1 MRILLVVAT
10 EPEIAPL
17 LRRLQHVS
25 GSERFRTYRMN
36 NAELHVVVSGVGMV
50 ATAAETA
57 FRIGKSTYDLLINAG
72 ICGSFKREI
81 QIGEVVNVIS
91 EFQPE
96 LGAEDHDQ
104 FISVFDLGIAD
115 RNQWPYRNGWMELS
129 SRSEVFSSLRKCKGL
144 TVNTASG
151 NQRTIDLLNENVSA
165 DVESMEGAGFV
176 RAALMTETPAV
187 QIRAVSNY
195 VEPRDRRKWNIPL
208 AITNLNEALFNELN
222 AITK

>member
-17 LRRLQHVS
+17 LGRLQHVS

-36 NAELHVVVSGVGMV
+36 NAELHFVVSGVGMV
-50 ATAAETA
+50 ATASETA
-57 FRIGKSTYDLLINAG
+57 FHIGKSSYDLLINAG
-72 ICGSFKREI
+72 ICGSFNREI
-81 QIGEVVNVIS
+81 QLGDVVNVVS
-91 EFQPE
+91 ECQPE

-115 RNQWPYRNGWMELS
+115 KNQWPYRNGWIELS
-129 SRSEVFSSLRKCKGL
+129 SHSDVFSSLRKCKGL

-151 NQRTIDLLNENVSA
+151 NQRTIDQLMANVSA

-176 RAALMTETPAV
+176 RAALMSSIPAIQV
-187 QIRAVSNY
+187 RAVSNY
-195 VEPRDRRKWNIPL
+195 VEPRDRGKWNIPL
-208 AITNLNEALFNELN
+208 AIKNLNEALFNELN
-222 AITK
+222 VITK

>member
-25 GSERFRTYRMN
+25 GNERFRTYRMN
-36 NAELHVVVSGVGMV
+36 NAELHVAISGVGMV
-50 ATAAETA
+50 STAAETA
-57 FRIGKSTYDLLINAG
+57 FHIGKSSYDLLINAG

-81 QIGEVVNVIS
+81 QLGEVVKVVS

-96 LGAEDHDQ
+96 LGAEDHDE

-115 RNQWPYRNGWMELS
+115 KNRWPYRNGWMELS
-129 SRSEVFSSLRKCKGL
+129 TRCDNFSSLRKCKSV
-144 TVNTASG
+144 TVNTVSGDQQTVDHLIAS
-151 NQRTIDLLNENVSA
+151 IA
-165 DVESMEGAGFV
+165 PDVESMEGAGFI
-176 RAALMTETPAV
+176 RAALMTDIPSV

-195 VEPRDRRKWNIPL
+195 VEPRDRSKWDIPL
-208 AITNLNEALFNELN
+208 AINNLNEALFNELI

>member
-72 ICGSFKREI
+72 ICGSFKQEI

-151 NQRTIDLLNENVSA
+151 NQRTIHLLNENVSA

-176 RAALMTETPAV
+176 RAAVMTETPAV

-195 VEPRDRRKWNIPL
+195 VEPRDRSKWNIPL
-208 AITNLNEALFNELN
+208 AITNLNEGLFNELN

>member
-10 EPEIAPL
+10 EPEITPL
-17 LRRLQHVS
+17 LGRLQHVS

-57 FRIGKSTYDLLINAG
+57 FHVGKSPYDLLINAG
-72 ICGSFKREI
+72 ICGSFNREI
-81 QIGEVVNVIS
+81 QIGEVVNVVS

-96 LGAEDHDQ
+96 LGVEDHDE

-129 SRSEVFSSLRKCKGL
+129 SRSDVFSSLRKCKGL

-165 DVESMEGAGFV
+165 DVETMEGAGFF
-176 RAALMTETPAV
+176 RAALLTEIPAV

-195 VEPRDRRKWNIPL
+195 VEPRDRSKWNIPL
-208 AITNLNEALFNELN
+208 AITNLNEMLFNELN

>member
-17 LRRLQHVS
+17 LGRLQHIS

-57 FRIGKSTYDLLINAG
+57 FHVGKLPYDLLINAG
-72 ICGSFKREI
+72 ICGSFNREI
-81 QIGEVVNVIS
+81 QIGEVVNVVS

-115 RNQWPYRNGWMELS
+115 KNQWPYSNGWMELS
-129 SRSEVFSSLRKCKGL
+129 SRSDVFSSLRKCKGV

-151 NQRTIDLLNENVSA
+151 NQRTIDLLNENDSP
-165 DVESMEGAGFV
+165 DVETMEGAGFF
-176 RAALMTETPAV
+176 RGALLTEIPAF

-195 VEPRDRRKWNIPL
+195 VEPRDRSKWNIPV
-208 AITNLNEALFNELN
+208 AITNLNEMLFNELN

>member
-17 LRRLQHVS
+17 LGRLQHVS
-25 GSERFRTYRMN
+25 GSERFRTSRMN

-57 FRIGKSTYDLLINAG
+57 FHVGKSPYDLLINAG
-72 ICGSFKREI
+72 ICGSFNREI
-81 QIGEVVNVIS
+81 QIGEVVNVVS

-104 FISVFDLGIAD
+104 FISVFDLGIAY

-129 SRSEVFSSLRKCKGL
+129 SRSDVFSSFRKCKGV

-165 DVESMEGAGFV
+165 DVETMEGAGFF
-176 RAALMTETPAV
+176 RAALLTEIPAF

-195 VEPRDRRKWNIPL
+195 VEPRDRSKWNIPL
-208 AITNLNEALFNELN
+208 AITNLNEMLFNELN